1 MNANWLMV
9 QLNVNAPNAARGS
22 RNKNSESSE
31 ELALQS
37 VVKHVEI
44 DRNRLPLWLTRQLSK
59 QLNKLDLQDPLNSL
73 EGHLLLV
80 LWDVL
85 L

>member
-9 QLNVNAPNAARGS
+9 QLNVNAPNATRGS

>member
-9 QLNVNAPNAARGS
+9 QLNVNAPNATRGS

-59 QLNKLDLQDPLNSL
+59 QLNQLDLQDPLNSL

>member
-9 QLNVNAPNAARGS
+9 QLNVNAPNATRGS

-59 QLNKLDLQDPLNSL
+59 QLNKLDLQDPLSSL